1 MKCSTVSTLCA
12 PNYSAPRGEKKK
24 KDQYK
29 AFEFLSGKSN
39 WENEHMRRLK
49 EKNNNFP
56 FIETQGKLGQ
66 SPQTSSEFQHSLNS
80 VLFFY
85 YHYTFFVLQYQI
97 SLAWEFLCV
106 PSEGFCYLHT
116 RQEAAAAS
124 SFHSWCTATHQERL
138 GCLFFFF
145 TGFQLSADSF
155 LPQSSRPAAKLSLST
170 ILNPSPGRK
179 HCWRRCECLKSVQMD
194 SEGGKQIDQ
203 IVICREDAA

>member
-1 MKCSTVSTLCA
+1 
-12 PNYSAPRGEKKK
+12 
-24 KDQYK
+24 
-29 AFEFLSGKSN
+29 
-39 WENEHMRRLK
+39 MRRLK
-49 EKNNNFP
+49 KKKNNFP

-145 TGFQLSADSF
+145 FYWFPALGGQFFTPIFSPCSQAESIHHPKSV
-155 LPQSSRPAAKLSLST
+155 SRPKTLLASLRVFKKRSDGFG
-170 ILNPSPGRK
+170 GRK
-179 HCWRRCECLKSVQMD
+179 TDRSNSNLQRRRSMTF
-194 SEGGKQIDQ
+194 
-203 IVICREDAA
+203 